1 VPEPT
6 AAILLAAVAGVVGF
20 FIGAVGVGGVL
31 LIPFIVILGGQG
43 IHAAAATALFTF
55 LFTGFLGTYLFQRRG
70 TISWRLTVPVCAGAV
85 IFGYLGNLAAAHIA
99 ARTLTAVIAA
109 IIILAGVYV
118 FLPPRRTQG
127 ERDGHAPGD
136 MPLLAAVGVASGFG
150 AGLSGAGGPLFC
162 VPLMVI
168 LGFGP
173 LAAVGA
179 SQVLQIVAAL
189 SGSIAGI
196 QDGRVDFAIAAWV
209 TGFEL
214 AGVVVGVRLAHAVSG
229 IVLRRMAAGLC
240 IAVGA
245 LMLARL
251 W

>member
-31 LIPFIVILGGQG
+31 LIPFLVILGGQG

-55 LFTGFLGTYLFQRRG
+55 LFTVFLGTYLFQRRG

-127 ERDGHAPGD
+127 ELDGHAPGD
-136 MPLLAAVGVASGFG
+136 RPLLAAVGVASGFG